1 MNLCRCENGHFYDRE
16 KYAVCPHCANGLAS
30 DESVTEFYTE
40 DPNGMMGMGGN
51 PMPMGN
57 GAMPYS
63 PAMGMPMG
71 QMAEPMMQSAPPM
84 MNHYPEQPGAIP
96 IQPIDA
102 TMPLMPENDITGE
115 IPNMQASSAQPP
127 VIDDD
132 DDHTMAFMDEL
143 FSEVA
148 GTVAPES
155 AKNVSQGTVT
165 RKPAVSAPCVGWLIA
180 INGTHIGE
188 DFRLITGRN
197 FIGRG
202 EDMDISLTG
211 DKSVSR
217 NRHAIVVY
225 EPKKHL
231 YLVQPG
237 DSSSLVY
244 HNDEVVLM
252 PVPIKPYDKITVG
265 EVDLIFMP
273 LCNVN
278 FNWNDILSEMQKN

>member
-16 KYAVCPHCANGLAS
+16 KYATCPHCANGLAS

-40 DPNGMMGMGGN
+40 EPMQGGMMGMGGGV
-51 PMPMGN
+51 MPIPPTMG
-57 GAMPYS
+57 MP
-63 PAMGMPMG
+63 MGMPMG
-71 QMAEPMMQSAPPM
+71 QPMDPMMQSGAPM
-84 MNHYPEQPGAIP
+84 MDMQEQPGAIP

-102 TMPLMPENDITGE
+102 TMPLMPEEDAAGGNF
-115 IPNMQASSAQPP
+115 SAQP

-148 GTVAPES
+148 GTVAPGSS
-155 AKNVSQGTVT
+155 AKGVSKGAVQK
-165 RKPAVSAPCVGWLIA
+165 KPAVSAPCVGWLIA
-180 INGTHIGE
+180 VSGTHIGE

-202 EDMDISLTG
+202 EDMDIALTG

-217 NRHAIVVY
+217 SRHAIVVY

-244 HNDEVVLM
+244 HNDEVVLT

-265 EVDLIFMP
+265 DVDLVFMP
-273 LCNVN
+273 LCNAN
-278 FNWNDILSEMQKN
+278 FNWNDILSGMKN

>member
-16 KYAVCPHCANGLAS
+16 KYATCPHCANGLAS

-40 DPNGMMGMGGN
+40 EPVSGGMMGMGGV
-51 PMPMGN
+51 MPI
-57 GAMPYS
+57 P
-63 PAMGMPMG
+63 PTVGMPMG
-71 QMAEPMMQSAPPM
+71 QQMGQMPVMDMA
-84 MNHYPEQPGAIP
+84 PEQPEAIP

-102 TMPLMPENDITGE
+102 TMPLMPENEMAGG
-115 IPNMQASSAQPP
+115 ASFIQPQQEQP

-148 GTVAPES
+148 GTVAPGS
-155 AKNVSQGTVT
+155 AKGISKGAAP

-180 INGTHIGE
+180 VSGTHIGE

-202 EDMDISLTG
+202 EDMDIALTG

-217 NRHAIVVY
+217 SRHAIVVY

-244 HNDEVVLM
+244 HNDEVVLT

-265 EVDLIFMP
+265 DVDLVFMP
-273 LCNVN
+273 LCNAN
-278 FNWNDILSEMQKN
+278 FNWNDILAGMQKN